1 MKEKNIERWKVIEE
15 FPEVLISN
23 KGNVKSLS
31 TLRNRKTHINSGYE
45 LIVFE
50 NNTGRYSRLI
60 HRLVAQSFIPNPENK
75 PCVNHLNGIKTD
87 NRAANLEWVTYKENI
102 EHAVKTGLID
112 YSKRK
117 NPRHKIYPK
126 DGDHKLTKSTK
137 EEVIEMRKMYDT
149 GDYVLREL
157 SEKFEISI
165 SVVWKI
171 VNRKTW
177 KHID

>member
-1 MKEKNIERWKVIEE
+1 MKKSKEFWKIIEE
-15 FPEVLISN
+15 FPNCLISN
-23 KGNVKSLS
+23 NGNIK
-31 TLRNRKTHINSGYE
+31 TLKTLEDRTTHINSGYE
-45 LIVFE
+45 LVVLTK
-50 NNTGRYSRLI
+50 NKRKYSRLI

-87 NRAANLEWVTYKENI
+87 NRVANLEWVTYKENI

-117 NPRHKIYPK
+117 NPHHKIYPK

-137 EEVIEMRKMYDT
+137 EEVIEMRRMYAT
-149 GDYVLREL
+149 GDYVLREI
-157 SEKFEISI
+157 SEKFGIST
-165 SVVWKI
+165 SVVWNI
-171 VNRKTW
+171 VNKKTW